1 MASLTSGTLL
11 SLFLRLWNFLILFS
25 SVLLELLKFQ
35 YTASLRHRVIGY
47 EFVANLLLLLL
58 LLLFF
63 FCSIMEYFG
72 RILCIKFSITGE
84 IKFWARIYAFK
95 SLSCL

>member
-1 MASLTSGTLL
+1 MLRREEAGGRLSNGRIKNAFVASLTSGTLL

-47 EFVANLLLLLL
+47 EFAANLLLLFYYYYCYFFSVLL
-58 LLLFF
+58 WSILEE
-63 FCSIMEYFG
+63 FC
-72 RILCIKFSITGE
+72 
-84 IKFWARIYAFK
+84 A
-95 SLSCL
+95 

>member
-1 MASLTSGTLL
+1 MLRREEAGGRLSNGRIENAFVASLTSGTLL

-35 YTASLRHRVIGY
+35 YTASLRHQVIGC

-58 LLLFF
+58 LFSVLLWSILEE
-63 FCSIMEYFG
+63 FC
-72 RILCIKFSITGE
+72 
-84 IKFWARIYAFK
+84 A
-95 SLSCL
+95 